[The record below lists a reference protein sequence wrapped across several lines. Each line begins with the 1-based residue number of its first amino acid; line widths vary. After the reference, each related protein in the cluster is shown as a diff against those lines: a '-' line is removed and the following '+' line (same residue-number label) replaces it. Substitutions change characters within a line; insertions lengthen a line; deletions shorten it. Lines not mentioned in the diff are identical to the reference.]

1 MQPGR
6 PSVHGE
12 DWLVRRLQDLE
23 RTVRENAA
31 SNPFA
36 PMGIK
41 PRKGGIDVQGFIN
54 SLRED
59 GTVGVSMDDDGVFVV
74 YGPDGTTPV
83 ARFGPLN
90 SAPGQYGV
98 EVLVGTTW
106 VQLGAQTTTWAT
118 VSGKPADFAPLVTS
132 AVANATNAGTAV
144 EATHAAQADGSQY
157 GFSNNVAGSQFYAL
171 WVGNDGGFH
180 FGRNTSSIQYKENV
194 RAHNTDPANVLAL
207 QPVIYDRIDGG
218 ANEYGL
224 IAEQV
229 AEHFPE
235 LVVWFD
241 GKIDGLRYDLL
252 PVALLD
258 VVRDQ
263 ENRLRALE
271 GREPLPARKVS
282 PNVPSAGAPAD
293 EPEPLPYTIQEPG
306 K

>member
-1 MQPGR
+1 MPQPGK
-6 PSVHGE
+6 PSVAGE
-12 DWLVRRLQDLE
+12 DFLVRKVQDLE
-23 RTVRENAA
+23 RTVKELAA
-31 SNPFA
+31 ANIFG

-41 PRKGGIDVQGFIN
+41 PRKGGINVLGFVN

-74 YGPDGTTPV
+74 YDAAGTTPV
-83 ARFGPLN
+83 ARFGPLDN

-106 VQLGAQTTTWAT
+106 VQIGAQTTTWST
-118 VSGKPADFAPLVTS
+118 VSGKPDTYPPAAHKHVGADITS
-132 AVANATNAGTAV
+132 GTV
-144 EATHAAQADGSQY
+144 PQADGSQY
-157 GFSNNVAGSQFYAL
+157 GWTNNVAGTSFYQV
-171 WVGNDGGFH
+171 WVGNDGGYH

-218 ANEYGL
+218 TNEYGL

-235 LVVWFD
+235 LVIWFD

-263 ENRLRALE
+263 ENRIRALE
-271 GREPLPARKVS
+271 GKEPLPARPTV
-282 PNVPSAGAPAD
+282 PNVPASGAPA
-293 EPEPLPYTIQEPG
+293 EQPQPLPFDIQETP
-306 K
+306 

>member
-1 MQPGR
+1 MANPGAFN
-6 PSVHGE
+6 PKGE
-12 DWLVRRLQDLE
+12 DWIARKFADLD
-23 RTVRENAA
+23 RELRELKAA
-31 SNPFA
+31 KIFGLT
-36 PMGIK
+36 GIK
-41 PRKGGIDVQGFIN
+41 AKDGGIDVDGYIN
-54 SLRED
+54 SLRAD
-59 GTVGVSMDDDGVFVV
+59 GTKGVSMDEDGVFVV
-74 YGPDGTTPV
+74 YDNDGTTPV
-83 ARFGPLN
+83 ARFGPLDY

-98 EVLVGTTW
+98 EVLVGATW
-106 VQLGAQTTTWAT
+106 VQIGAQTTTWST
-118 VSGKPADFAPLVTS
+118 VSGKPETYPP
-132 AVANATNAGTAV
+132 
-144 EATHAAQADGSQY
+144 ATHTHAGADITSGTVPQADGSQY

-218 ANEYGL
+218 TGEYGL

-263 ENRLRALE
+263 ENRIRALE
-271 GREPLPARKVS
+271 GRAPLPARTVS
-282 PNVPSAGAPAD
+282 PNVPSAGAPAE
-293 EPEPLPYTIQEPG
+293 EPEPLPYVIESAA
-306 K
+306 